1 MTSIIYSISLSLS
14 SSSSFNSKN
23 NTWNLYRSK
32 KNSSNFQ
39 RWPQQMIRHFI
50 QRYLTN
56 VSFKQDSTFLLI
68 LQEYNTSTLRHDL
81 PPNNSIRVETQ
92 ICRCPSICKRNAND
106 RHRFVATGKIA
117 KGKVDRGALV
127 GTNVGELCQNRELC
141 QISRPSKPC
150 NPAYPDHKQV
160 VLSGMPEDLPW
171 GLIIEPALR
180 DLSSLFFPV

>member
-1 MTSIIYSISLSLS
+1 
-14 SSSSFNSKN
+14 
-23 NTWNLYRSK
+23 
-32 KNSSNFQ
+32 
-39 RWPQQMIRHFI
+39 MIRHFI

-56 VSFKQDSTFLLI
+56 VSLKQDSTFLLI

-150 NPAYPDHKQV
+150 N
-160 VLSGMPEDLPW
+160 
-171 GLIIEPALR
+171 
-180 DLSSLFFPV
+180 LSSLFSPFKQGTRAYSNEKIIQPVRFSSFSIVPFSSSR